1 MVALLSF
8 LYINFILILFLIFK
22 AINIKLKGI
31 SYRLM
36 VSTLILASILNL
48 IEIEIV
54 RASINGMVWLAPIH
68 SVISYLIIFSAVLSI
83 WFLRQFHLKKI
94 RPKYEYTILYL
105 YSIATTALIY
115 ISFIQ
120 HNIFF
125 QTKKVGIFWLYQI
138 NPDSFYKVIIGI
150 WGLFSLLAIPAMI
163 FNAYR
168 KTRIKKKKKWM
179 GKLLIGLTVIPLLM
193 FFIFFVSNDSAG
205 SYYFFSPLMVLCA
218 YVWVIVYSN
227 FKLFETS
234 PIDIVHDILKNI
246 PSILIIMDLN
256 QNVTYVNEEG
266 YKILG
271 KKEKSLKKKPLNIF
285 LRLFQIDFSLN
296 AEIVNL
302 EKGQTLEK
310 EIDIKNR
317 FSFDLQ
323 VRPIIN
329 RKNQKSGFLIIAH
342 DITKKREEEKERL
355 RTNFLLKQSNIELE
369 RFAYIASHDLKTPLR
384 NIISFIGLSKKALA
398 AENYEAIPE
407 YLAFLKMYSKNMLQI
422 VEDVLELSRIKQ
434 NPANTSLVNINEVL
448 EIVKF
453 NLKQQINN
461 SDVIIEHSNLPS
473 ILTNRSQF
481 IQVLQNLIENGIK
494 YNKSET
500 PQIFISYHLFD
511 GVHHFLI
518 KDNGIGINKKYNDSV
533 FEIFRRLHSLNEYEG
548 TGIGLSLCK
557 KIIESHGGGIQINS
571 PIDGGTEVKFQ
582 LPLITTKKNMK
593 GITLRQASNT
603 PSELEKKIFN

>member
-1 MVALLSF
+1 
-8 LYINFILILFLIFK
+8 
-22 AINIKLKGI
+22 
-31 SYRLM
+31 
-36 VSTLILASILNL
+36 
-48 IEIEIV
+48 
-54 RASINGMVWLAPIH
+54 
-68 SVISYLIIFSAVLSI
+68 
-83 WFLRQFHLKKI
+83 
-94 RPKYEYTILYL
+94 
-105 YSIATTALIY
+105 
-115 ISFIQ
+115 
-120 HNIFF
+120 
-125 QTKKVGIFWLYQI
+125 
-138 NPDSFYKVIIGI
+138 
-150 WGLFSLLAIPAMI
+150 
-163 FNAYR
+163 
-168 KTRIKKKKKWM
+168 
-179 GKLLIGLTVIPLLM
+179 
-193 FFIFFVSNDSAG
+193 
-205 SYYFFSPLMVLCA
+205 
-218 YVWVIVYSN
+218 
-227 FKLFETS
+227 
-234 PIDIVHDILKNI
+234 
-246 PSILIIMDLN
+246 
-256 QNVTYVNEEG
+256 
-266 YKILG
+266 
-271 KKEKSLKKKPLNIF
+271 
-285 LRLFQIDFSLN
+285 
-296 AEIVNL
+296 
-302 EKGQTLEK
+302 
-310 EIDIKNR
+310 
-317 FSFDLQ
+317 
-323 VRPIIN
+323 
-329 RKNQKSGFLIIAH
+329 
-342 DITKKREEEKERL
+342 
-355 RTNFLLKQSNIELE
+355 
-369 RFAYIASHDLKTPLR
+369 
-384 NIISFIGLSKKALA
+384 
-398 AENYEAIPE
+398 
-407 YLAFLKMYSKNMLQI
+407 MLQI